1 MSISTTPQAVWYGG
15 SVIVSS
21 GSIIAK
27 SGRFLSL
34 LSPRLTPSAV
44 FVSTA
49 LSLVSLPVAAIVS
62 TTPTGRLSDGS
73 ARCSV

>member
-1 MSISTTPQAVWYGG
+1 M
-15 SVIVSS
+15 SS

-27 SGRFLSL
+27 SGRFFSL
-34 LSPRLTPSAV
+34 LRPRFTPVAV

-62 TTPTGRLSDGS
+62 TTPTGKLSVGS